1 MKKIEAVV
9 RVEKIDAVV
18 DALHALN
25 APGMMLTRIEGHGR
39 QKGIVEQFRGRQY
52 RVDLLPKAKFELVV
66 HDADVDE
73 VRRGDHGGGE
83 DRRGRGR
90 QDLRL
95 AGGERPAHPDRG
107 ERGRRGLGVDGGGAT
122 RGPAPLIRR

>member
-66 HDADVDE
+66 HDADVAKFVAAITEAAKTGE
-73 VRRGDHGGGE
+73 VGDGKDFRSDDGE
-83 DRRGRGR
+83 C
-90 QDLRL
+90 
-95 AGGERPAHPDRG
+95 APHPDRG
-107 ERGRRGLGVDGGGAT
+107 AGIGAVGDWA
-122 RGPAPLIRR
+122 GPGAPPLC

>member
-25 APGMMLTRIEGHGR
+25 APGMMLSRIEGHGR

-66 HDADVDE
+66 HDADVAKFVAAITEAAKTGE
-73 VRRGDHGGGE
+73 VGDGKIFVSSMESAHRIRTGE
-83 DRRGRGR
+83 SG
-90 QDLRL
+90 
-95 AGGERPAHPDRG
+95 
-107 ERGRRGLGVDGGGAT
+107 DGAV
-122 RGPAPLIRR
+122 